1 MSRSPRGAHCAV
13 SCNASAIAWEVFATC
28 SAAASIAAPSASFAQ
43 PATYPAEMGAES
55 NRCTRTNLSSQVS
68 SRATVGSGGQVV
80 SEGVADDLGGADAG
94 CGCVGVESR
103 VGA

>member
-55 NRCTRTNLSSQVS
+55 NFP
-68 SRATVGSGGQVV
+68 SRAGPSCCQQICQLWVLV
-80 SEGVADDLGGADAG
+80 S
-94 CGCVGVESR
+94 
-103 VGA
+103 